1 MWPFKNT
8 RKLARP
14 DEFPAVIDAIWANL
28 RSEGCTGEADRP
40 VIWFYEMVWT
50 TPNELSALRLL
61 LLSQSTSAANEIRK
75 ERRDLP
81 PDIAAEI
88 RRLIKSVDHICT
100 GDESAK
106 VLIDQIRN

>member
-14 DEFPAVIDAIWANL
+14 DEFPAVIDTIRDKL
-28 RSEGCTGEADRP
+28 RSHGFTGEADRLQE
-40 VIWFYEMVWT
+40 ILQGVWT
-50 TPNELSALRLL
+50 TSNELYGELRVAL
-61 LLSQSTSAANEIRK
+61 TKIRK

-88 RRLIKSVDHICT
+88 RRIIKSIDHIC
-100 GDESAK
+100 
-106 VLIDQIRN
+106 RWR

>member
-14 DEFPAVIDAIWANL
+14 DEFPAVIDTIRDKL
-28 RSEGCTGEADRP
+28 RSHGFTGEADRLQE
-40 VIWFYEMVWT
+40 ILQGVWT
-50 TPNELSALRLL
+50 TSNELYGELRVAL
-61 LLSQSTSAANEIRK
+61 TKIRK

-88 RRLIKSVDHICT
+88 RRIIKSIDRIC
-100 GDESAK
+100 
-106 VLIDQIRN
+106 RWR